1 MINLM
6 IMDLILIVLTI
17 AQLAVSAHPIALL
30 LAGGSLTA
38 LLTAGEMLDGHKKLL
53 YSLQFLVAVLFA
65 LSSGHWFGW
74 LAVACFPWTRLRQKA
89 TCGSVGIIMSEILW
103 NGMEEI
109 SAGEAGHFFAFLI
122 VKVSLFVL
130 LTFLLNL
137 SSILID
143 HEEERRKQQSQR
155 MTEVG
160 LGQMHEMIKNRE
172 LARQSFYAEKN
183 ARLVERENISR
194 NIHNSVGHSITA
206 AIMTLDAADMLFD
219 KKPEEAHARMNDAT
233 KRIRGSLESIR
244 SAVRA
249 LDEES
254 KDLSV
259 KDLLCYVN
267 NILDE
272 FLMDTE
278 LTCDRVYDFYSE
290 NVEIPKEHAEFLT
303 GALEECLTNGLKHGK
318 ATHYT
323 VELTGDS
330 AHIRLMVKDNGHSD
344 FGDDTKAALIQ
355 NGFGLKKLNAYV
367 NRCGGKTEYSN
378 EDGFRT
384 IIELPF
390 MQGMRDNI

>member
-1 MINLM
+1 MINLLV
-6 IMDLILIVLTI
+6 MDLILIVLTI
-17 AQLAVSAHPIALL
+17 AQLAVSSFPIALL
-30 LAGGSLTA
+30 FAVGILTV
-38 LLTAGEMLDGHKKLL
+38 LLTAGEMTDGHKKLL
-53 YSLQFLVAVLFA
+53 YPLQFFVAVLFA
-65 LSSGHWFGW
+65 SFSGHWFGW
-74 LAVACFPWTRLRQKA
+74 LALACFPWTKLWQKMF
-89 TCGSVGIIMSEILW
+89 CGSVGIIVSETIW

-109 SAGEAGHFFAFLI
+109 ESGEAGHFIALLI
-122 VKVSLFVL
+122 VKISLFCILTLLINIPSVL
-130 LTFLLNL
+130 
-137 SSILID
+137 I
-143 HEEERRKQQSQR
+143 HYEEKRREQQTGR
-155 MTEVG
+155 MMEVG

-219 KKPEEAHARMNDAT
+219 KKPEEAHTRMNDAN

-272 FLMDTE
+272 FLMDTR
-278 LTCDRVYDFYSE
+278 LTCDRVYDFYSD

-303 GALEECLTNGLKHGK
+303 GALEECLTNGVKHGN

-323 VELTGDS
+323 VELSGDS
-330 AHIRLMVKDNGHSD
+330 AHIRLMVKDNGQSD
-344 FGDDTKAALIQ
+344 FDDANKDTLIR
-355 NGFGLKKLNAYV
+355 NGFGLKKLDAYV
-367 NRCGGKTEYSN
+367 KHCGGKTQYSN
-378 EDGFRT
+378 ENGFRT

-390 MQGMRDNI
+390 VRSMREEL

>member
-1 MINLM
+1 MINLV
-6 IMDLILIVLTI
+6 IMDLILIVLTF
-17 AQLAVSAHPIALL
+17 AQLAVASNPVSLL
-30 LAGGSLTA
+30 FAGGILA
-38 LLTAGEMLDGHKKLL
+38 VLLTAGEMLDGHKKLL
-53 YSLQFLVAVLFA
+53 YPLQFLVAVLFA
-65 LSSGHWFGW
+65 LFSGHWYGW
-74 LAVACFPWTRLRQKA
+74 FVLTCFPWPKIWQKV
-89 TCGSVGIIMSEILW
+89 TLGSVSVITSEMLW
-103 NGMEEI
+103 SGLEEI
-109 SAGEAGHFFAFLI
+109 KAGEAEHFFALLI
-122 VKVSLFVL
+122 VKVALFCL
-130 LTFLLNL
+130 ITFLINL
-137 SSILID
+137 PTLLIAY
-143 HEEERRKQQSQR
+143 EGKRREQQDQR
-155 MTEVG
+155 MTEIG
-160 LGQMHEMIKNRE
+160 LGQMHEMIKNKE

-206 AIMTLDAADMLFD
+206 AIMTLDAADMLFE
-219 KKPEEAHARMNDAT
+219 KKPEEAHARMNDAN

-272 FLMDTE
+272 FLMDTR
-278 LTCDRVYDFYSE
+278 LTCDRLYDFYSE

-303 GALEECLTNGLKHGK
+303 GALEECLTNGLKHGE

-323 VELTGDS
+323 VELSGDS

-344 FGDDTKAALIQ
+344 FDENNKVELIE
-355 NGFGLKKLNAYV
+355 NGFGLKKLDAYV
-367 NRCGGKTEYSN
+367 KRCGGKTEYRN
-378 EDGFRT
+378 EDGFLT

-390 MQGMRDNI
+390 IRGMQESV